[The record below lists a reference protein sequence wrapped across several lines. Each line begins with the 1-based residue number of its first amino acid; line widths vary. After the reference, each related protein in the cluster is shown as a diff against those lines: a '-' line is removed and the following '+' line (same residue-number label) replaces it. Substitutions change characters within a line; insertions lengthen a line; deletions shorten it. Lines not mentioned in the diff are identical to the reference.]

1 MTVENQNTSVIFTG
15 NGVSTQFPYS
25 FRIPE
30 ITMVDIALLDAAT
43 NEVVQVL
50 NPGSYTITGVSQDN
64 YDGGM
69 VTYPLAGDPLSSDY
83 KIYIGRT
90 VEYTQGLDL
99 VNQGGFYPESIEY
112 QLDKVIFQIQQL
124 KSGLDRSY
132 KTNLGVVAGTFGTP
146 PADHLIVSDGNGNFI
161 DGGLKGGAANIDPS
175 AFATAAQGV
184 TADTAV
190 QPGDP
195 EALPT
200 DGTLGQVLM
209 RDPSSPSGRKWS
221 SAVPGG
227 DGYML
232 ESAYDPDGIGSRVVF
247 EADGTTQPYASR
259 SAAQAA
265 SPVASAKAIS
275 VLSSSGYRLDYV
287 YDAAGTALETADGR
301 KWSPNG
307 VIYLDHFGDNTVPG
321 TTDTASLWAAALDWA
336 VTRTVKGLPTT
347 YRTTD
352 TIEILNDRQK
362 IELPNGAQIVLDTAT
377 TALNVVKCSGDG
389 SAISGG
395 AITTTLRSLAYLV
408 RLVGEGSRVENSK
421 IYFAT
426 RSTNTNMVYNHG
438 GVELAGDKSVVR
450 GCEIYNMEGIGCIV
464 HAAGC
469 EIYAN
474 SIHDNITG
482 IHGDQLFSDE
492 YALLI
497 QNNVISNNNVNTAQ
511 GADGILCGGGFIAQI
526 IGNRISGSGEHGMY
540 CYAKNAVVTGNIV
553 TGNTCVGIK
562 VRDCHDTVV
571 SSNSVYSNNTSG
583 TTGQSE
589 IYVQCTLTSVQR
601 VQIVNNSVVSIS
613 GQGGIRSVFGAA
625 GFTIDDLIVSG
636 NTVNG
641 DIDLAFTTGA
651 SVQGNTCTGN
661 ITVGSSGTYAPNP
674 QTGAFVQGN
683 KCAVLSQGR
692 CGDSYFGPNVCTS
705 FASSSNNTGNRYV
718 GIKATGQAT
727 AISRRSFTD
736 MYMCSFDLTALGS
749 TSFLTQGANAAGNSN
764 KIIAL
769 NRFKN
774 AGQRVIDDSTSGI
787 SGSYNVLMG
796 NFGSG
801 ASQPMYSLWGAGHS
815 LIGNVN
821 PDGGGTGYVGMN
833 SSWMLGNSPKIVE
846 RSGTTGNQ
854 NV

>member
-1 MTVENQNTSVIFTG
+1 MGVIFRNNATSTLAAAIASSDTELTVQAADADKFPDIAEGEWFPLTLSQGASMEVLKVTARSGAVLTVERGKEETT
-15 NGVSTQFPYS
+15 
-25 FRIPE
+25 
-30 ITMVDIALLDAAT
+30 A
-43 NEVVQVL
+43 
-50 NPGSYTITGVSQDN
+50 
-64 YDGGM
+64 
-69 VTYPLAGDPLSSDY
+69 
-83 KIYIGRT
+83 
-90 VEYTQGLDL
+90 LDL
-99 VNQGGFYPESIEY
+99 P
-112 QLDKVIFQIQQL
+112 
-124 KSGLDRSY
+124 
-132 KTNLGVVAGTFGTP
+132 AG
-146 PADHLIVSDGNGNFI
+146 ARVDSR
-161 DGGLKGGAANIDPS
+161 
-175 AFATAAQGV
+175 V
-184 TADTAV
+184 TADALA
-190 QPGDP
+190 
-195 EALPT
+195 ALPY
-200 DGTLGQVLM
+200 V
-209 RDPSSPSGRKWS
+209 
-221 SAVPGG
+221 
-227 DGYML
+227 
-232 ESAYDPDGIGSRVVF
+232 DGI
-247 EADGTTQPYASR
+247 TQPYASR

-275 VLSSSGYRLDYV
+275 VLSSSGRRLDYV
-287 YDAAGTALETADGR
+287 YDASGTALETTDGR

-321 TTDTASLWAAALDWA
+321 TTDTASFWVAALDWA
-336 VTRTVKGLPTT
+336 GTRTVKGLPTT
-347 YRTTD
+347 YRTTN
-352 TIEILNDRQK
+352 TVEILNDGQK
-362 IELPNGAQIVLDTAT
+362 IELPDGATIVLDTAT
-377 TALNVVKCSGDG
+377 DTLNVVKCSGDG

-450 GCEIYNMEGIGCIV
+450 GCEIYNMEGIGCII
-464 HAAGC
+464 HAAGGC

-482 IHGDQLFSDE
+482 IHGDQPFSDE

-540 CYAKNAVVTGNIV
+540 CYAKNALVTGNIV
-553 TGNTCVGIK
+553 TGNTTVGIK

-589 IYVQCTLTSVQR
+589 IYVQCTSTSVQR
-601 VQIVNNSVVSIS
+601 VQIVNNSVVSTS

-718 GIKATGQAT
+718 GIKATGQVT

-749 TSFLTQGANAAGNSN
+749 TSFLTQGLNSGENSN
-764 KIIAL
+764 KVIAL

-774 AGQRVIDDSTSGI
+774 AGQRVIDDTTSSI

-801 ASQPMYSLWGAGHS
+801 ASKQMYSFWGSGHS

-833 SSWMLGNSPKIVE
+833 SSWMLGNSPKIAE